1 MNGPIGQTR
10 ISSLETVALGL
21 HVAVFMPGDKVL
33 GNETFR
39 LVSFQG
45 QESMSDLFEYNL
57 ELHGNTENASGARI
71 DFSVILGR
79 PITVGISLPG
89 PDSDNE
95 SDLAFS
101 RAIRGEAAQGMAL
114 FNGIVASFSM
124 EQPGVYRITM
134 RPALWKLGLSNGY
147 RHFSGKNIRD
157 VVSEALNR
165 YGVEH
170 VFRDDVDYKSDISV
184 TRIQDWLQAGESDL
198 ELVRR
203 LLGKAHLFYFFE
215 HRGDGHAMVIAGGE
229 TAYGQ
234 VYDDRRPLR
243 YTWSSADE
251 LGMEQ
256 EDVLLQYSYQETLT
270 SSHVAGTYVRQQ
282 AVWENDVIGVAH
294 YQLYPPDNI
303 DGDLPFNQYKVFQ
316 YGLCDQEANYLTKI
330 AENALDASR
339 SQLSGSSRCPRF
351 CPGKLF
357 SVSGRDPGD
366 GLPVQPSLEGH
377 QYVLTMVKH
386 QASLDG
392 SYQNE
397 FQALPKA
404 PVLPFSL
411 QDTQQGAVLA
421 KVVPGEPKDWR
432 YYPRS
437 VFDPQ
442 TDVEIDLQADKKELH
457 AKGVTVELATG
468 ARFWARLPV
477 HASSAP
483 EVGSMVMVSRAN
495 DESELPEISLISSD
509 GSMTVT
515 STGWT
520 AHSSVGN
527 SYSTSWGD
535 SKSIR
540 CGAATPDVLDDAR
553 GIVESAYQSGQYKD
567 SSYSRGGSYGYST
580 SENGRSGLLSRSESY
595 GNTYNTQEADETKSR
610 SDIGYSYSESTV
622 GESYSKS
629 TVTTSTSENT
639 VTTSVNTSTTGT
651 STNTS
656 TTGTNTNVSATGI
669 STNTSATGIQ
679 TDSSATLVQNSASVV
694 GMQNGLNLMGMSTSI
709 GLTGMQNSLNL
720 TGMQN
725 SVSVAGS
732 QENVNLAGSSIN
744 TSLTGSSVATNLTGS
759 SVNTNLTGSSVS
771 TNLTG
776 SSVNTNLTASSVN
789 TTFTAS
795 TVDINI
801 VGSTTKI
808 TIDGPVIDIDIEGA
822 LVMHMDEAEIKIH
835 VPGIEIKID
844 DGLEIHL

>member
-1 MNGPIGQTR
+1 MNGPIGQTYV
-10 ISSLETVALGL
+10 SSKEIAALGL
-21 HVAVFMPGDKVL
+21 HVAVFMPGERVL

-45 QESMSDLFEYNL
+45 QESMSEPFEYNL
-57 ELHGNTENASGARI
+57 ELHGNTDNVSGSRI
-71 DFSVILGR
+71 DFSVVLGR
-79 PITVGISLPG
+79 AITVGISLPG
-89 PDSDNE
+89 PDSDNDNE

-101 RAIRGEAAQGMAL
+101 RAIKGEAESDMAL
-114 FNGIVASFSM
+114 FNGIVASFAM

-147 RHFSGKNIRD
+147 RHFNGKNIRE

-170 VFRDDVDYKSDISV
+170 VFRDDVDCGSDISV

-215 HRGDGHAMVIAGGE
+215 HHGDGHTMVIAGGE
-229 TAYGQ
+229 TAYGH
-234 VYDDRRPLR
+234 VYSDHRPLR

-270 SSHVAGTYVRQQ
+270 SSHVSGTYVRQQ
-282 AVWENDVIGVAH
+282 AVWDVDGVAG
-294 YQLYPPDNI
+294 YQPYPPDGSG
-303 DGDLPFNQYKVFQ
+303 GDLPFNQYKVFQ
-316 YGLCDQEANYLTKI
+316 YGLSHQEANYLTKI

-351 CPGKLF
+351 STGKLF
-357 SVSGRDPGD
+357 SVSGSDAGD
-366 GLPVQPSLEGH
+366 GLTVRPSLEGH

-411 QDTQQGAVLA
+411 QDTQQGSVLA

-442 TDVEIDLQADKKELH
+442 TDVEIDLQADPKMAR

-468 ARFWARLPV
+468 TRFWARLPV
-477 HASSAP
+477 HTSSAP
-483 EVGSMVMVSRAN
+483 EVGSMVVVSRAN

-515 STGWT
+515 PSGWT

-540 CGAATPDVLDDAR
+540 CGAATPDVLDEAR
-553 GIVESAYQSGQYKD
+553 GIVEGAYQSGQYKD

-580 SENGRSGLLSRSESY
+580 SENGRSGLLSRSASY
-595 GNTYNTQEADETKSR
+595 GNTYNTQEADETKSW
-610 SDIGYSYSESTV
+610 SDVGYSYSESTV

-629 TVTTSTSENT
+629 TVTTS
-639 VTTSVNTSTTGT
+639 VST
-651 STNTS
+651 
-656 TTGTNTNVSATGI
+656 
-669 STNTSATGIQ
+669 
-679 TDSSATLVQNSASVV
+679 
-694 GMQNGLNLMGMSTSI
+694 
-709 GLTGMQNSLNL
+709 LT
-720 TGMQN
+720 
-725 SVSVAGS
+725 
-732 QENVNLAGSSIN
+732 
-744 TSLTGSSVATNLTGS
+744 TGSSVATNLTGS
-759 SVNTNLTGSSVS
+759 SISTSLSASNINTNISAS
-771 TNLTG
+771 NI
-776 SSVNTNLTASSVN
+776 NTNITG
-789 TTFTAS
+789 S

-801 VGSTTKI
+801 VGSTN
-808 TIDGPVIDIDIEGA
+808 TISVKGPVIDIDIEGT
-822 LVMHMDEAEIKIH
+822 LVLHMDEAEIKIH

-844 DGLEIHL
+844 DGLELHL